1 MLPHNKCS
9 KKPHN
14 KRSKKHVQLRV
25 EPIHA
30 SLRVTDETTQC
41 ALLSRRM
48 RRLWLPR
55 IQVNPIVGESRSGS
69 R

>member
-14 KRSKKHVQLRV
+14 KCSKKHVQLRV
-25 EPIHA
+25 EPIHD

-41 ALLSRRM
+41 ALSRRM

-55 IQVNPIVGESRSGS
+55 MDLNLGVVESR
-69 R
+69 